1 MSIKISVLGSGS
13 RGNATFIGT
22 PRVRL
27 IIDCG
32 LGPRNL
38 RKRMSAIGED
48 PERLDAVLVTHE
60 HTDHI
65 AGLGALVKAA
75 SVDVFMSP
83 GTIEKGRTGR
93 FEMNGSAII
102 PIAPGRPFTIRDVDI
117 EPFAVPHDAEDPV
130 GFSVTYEGIKVT
142 QLTDLGW
149 IPETVADAI
158 AGSDV
163 LIIESNH
170 DLEML
175 RAGSYPWSL
184 KERLMS
190 RHGHLSNTAVARFLS
205 GDYDGNAQKI
215 VLAHLSAQNNHPE
228 IARQEA
234 CRALE
239 ARGLDGSS
247 VALAYQ
253 NEPTGPI
260 QLG

>member
-27 IIDCG
+27 LIDCG

-38 RKRMSAIGED
+38 RKRLSEIGEE
-48 PERLDAVLVTHE
+48 PESLDAVLVTHE

-65 AGLGALVKAA
+65 GGLGPMLKLWPVGAY
-75 SVDVFMSP
+75 MSP
-83 GTIEKGRTGR
+83 GTIEKSRTDR

-102 PIAPGRPFTIRDVDI
+102 PIAPGRPFAIRDLDV

-130 GFSVTYEGIKVT
+130 GYSVTYEGIKVT

-149 IPETVADAI
+149 IPETVADSI

-190 RHGHLSNTAVARFLS
+190 REGHLSNTAVARFLS
-205 GDYDGNAQKI
+205 GAYDGHAQKI

-239 ARGLDGSS
+239 GRRMDPSS
-247 VALAYQ
+247 VVLAHQ
-253 NEPTGPI
+253 DQPTAPI
-260 QLG
+260 ELG